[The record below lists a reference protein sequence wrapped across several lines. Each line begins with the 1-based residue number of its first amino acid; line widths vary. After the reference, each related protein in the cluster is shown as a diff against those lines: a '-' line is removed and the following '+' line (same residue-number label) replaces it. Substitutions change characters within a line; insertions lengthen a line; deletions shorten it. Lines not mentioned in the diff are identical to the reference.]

1 VIPLAL
7 FTAGTKLL
15 PMTTVGILFLITP
28 TLQFL
33 VGYVLYGE
41 SVNFNQLLGFVAVWI
56 GLIVYCYAL
65 IKEK

>member
-1 VIPLAL
+1 MIPLAL

-28 TLQFL
+28 SLQFL
-33 VGYVLYGE
+33 VGYVLYDE
-41 SVNFNQLLGFVAVWI
+41 SVNFNQLLGFMAVWI